1 MAPRSQKVPASS
13 SAPRRVRALG
23 NVRQGAIAVV
33 GWLVLVRAEAAHA
46 ANVGAAVEL
55 DEQRCVTLDAVRAA
69 AALRGGRVDADSTVR
84 LRVHVREAE
93 PPSAVTLEISGE
105 GAHGAIEARTI
116 VADSC
121 AEAASALGLVVT
133 MAGEDEQAQVEPS
146 RAEPPS
152 LTPPERP
159 SQGTTRE
166 LSPTPKAPPARPS
179 KGTARELSP
188 TPKAPPARP
197 SKGTARKRSPTSA
210 ASPARPSR
218 ATARETTPATK
229 LYTSLG
235 LVATPLY
242 EGPAGARLS
251 GGFASG
257 RLFFPWAEL
266 GMGATLPRTVFG
278 GGAAVNLTWFTAR
291 ASLAPLGASLG
302 DHVFVSAYIMLDVG
316 AVLASGEGAPKV
328 DSRWR
333 PWLEA
338 GAGARMRALVGAW
351 SFVEGQIAAA
361 LPLRR
366 DEFYFVH
373 GGTAYQAPAVRL
385 DAALS
390 VGIFF
395 P

>member
-1 MAPRSQKVPASS
+1 M
-13 SAPRRVRALG
+13 RALG
-23 NVRQGAIAVV
+23 NAVRQGAIAVV
-33 GWLVLVRAEAAHA
+33 GWFVLVRAEAAHA

-69 AALRGGRVDADSTVR
+69 AALRGGHVDADSPVR
-84 LRVHVREAE
+84 LRVDVREAE
-93 PPSAVTLEISGE
+93 PPSAVTLVISGE
-105 GAHGAIEARTI
+105 GAHGAIEERTI

-121 AEAASALGLVVT
+121 AEAVSALGLAVT
-133 MAGEDEQAQVEPS
+133 MAGEDEQAQVEAS

-152 LTPPERP
+152 LMPPERP
-159 SQGTTRE
+159 SQGT
-166 LSPTPKAPPARPS
+166 
-179 KGTARELSP
+179 ARELSP
-188 TPKAPPARP
+188 TSTAPPE
-197 SKGTARKRSPTSA
+197 
-210 ASPARPSR
+210 RPSR

-229 LYTSLG
+229 LYAALG

-242 EGPAGARLS
+242 EVPAGARLS
-251 GGFASG
+251 GGLASG

-266 GMGATLPRTVFG
+266 SMGATLPRTVFG
-278 GGAAVNLTWFTAR
+278 GGAAVNLTWLTAR

-333 PWLEA
+333 PWIEA
-338 GAGARMRALVGAW
+338 GAGARMRALLGVW
-351 SFVEGQIAAA
+351 SFVEWQVGAA

-366 DEFYFVH
+366 DEFYYVH
-373 GGTAYQAPAVRL
+373 GGTAYQAPTVRL

-390 VGIFF
+390 VGVLF

>member
-1 MAPRSQKVPASS
+1 M
-13 SAPRRVRALG
+13 
-23 NVRQGAIAVV
+23 
-33 GWLVLVRAEAAHA
+33 
-46 ANVGAAVEL
+46 GAAVEL

-133 MAGEDEQAQVEPS
+133 MAGEDEQAQIEAS

-159 SQGTTRE
+159 SQGT
-166 LSPTPKAPPARPS
+166 
-179 KGTARELSP
+179 ARELSP
-188 TPKAPPARP
+188 TPTAPPARP
-197 SKGTARKRSPTSA
+197 SQGTARKRSPTSA
-210 ASPARPSR
+210 APPARASR
-218 ATARETTPATK
+218 ATARESTPATK

-235 LVATPLY
+235 VVATPLY

-257 RLFFPWAEL
+257 RVFFPWAEL

-351 SFVEGQIAAA
+351 SFVEGQIGAA

-366 DEFYFVH
+366 DEFYYVH
-373 GGTAYQAPAVRL
+373 GGTAYQAPVVRL

-390 VGIFF
+390 VGVLF

>member
-1 MAPRSQKVPASS
+1 M
-13 SAPRRVRALG
+13 RALG
-23 NVRQGAIAVV
+23 NAVRQGAIAVV
-33 GWLVLVRAEAAHA
+33 GWFVLVRAEAAHA

-69 AALRGGRVDADSTVR
+69 AALRGGHVDADSPVR
-84 LRVHVREAE
+84 LRVDVREAE
-93 PPSAVTLEISGE
+93 PPSAVTLVISGE
-105 GAHGAIEARTI
+105 GAHGAIEERTI

-121 AEAASALGLVVT
+121 AEAVSALGLAVT
-133 MAGEDEQAQVEPS
+133 MAGEDEQAQVEAS

-152 LTPPERP
+152 LMPPE
-159 SQGTTRE
+159 
-166 LSPTPKAPPARPS
+166 
-179 KGTARELSP
+179 
-188 TPKAPPARP
+188 
-197 SKGTARKRSPTSA
+197 
-210 ASPARPSR
+210 RPSR

-229 LYTSLG
+229 LYAALG

-242 EGPAGARLS
+242 EVPAGARLS
-251 GGFASG
+251 GGLASG

-266 GMGATLPRTVFG
+266 SMGATLPRTVFG
-278 GGAAVNLTWFTAR
+278 GGAAVNLTWLTAR

-333 PWLEA
+333 PWIEA
-338 GAGARMRALVGAW
+338 GAGARMRALLGVW
-351 SFVEGQIAAA
+351 SFVEWQVGAA

-366 DEFYFVH
+366 DEFYYVH
-373 GGTAYQAPAVRL
+373 GGTAYQAPTVRL

-390 VGIFF
+390 VGVLF